1 MQMRM
6 YYKKEAYLLC
16 NIGASDA
23 HGAAKLEK
31 AVLKFSYVPEGVLWF
46 SLLFFKE
53 FVTYINSQSIMF
65 F

>member
-46 SLLFFKE
+46 SLLFLR
-53 FVTYINSQSIMF
+53 NL
-65 F
+65 